1 VVSPKLEVTF
11 YDRQFGFLQDAAD
24 MVEAEVTRKA
34 NAADSGTIT
43 LKAPDP
49 ANVDLQA
56 SDCRYV
62 ATYGGRFHSSGRV
75 IRPSFELMPNQPV
88 TYTLVGDWSLLD
100 DTRAFVRPGGTVRP
114 ASLSALGQAYQ
125 RYPGDGRTVAGQ
137 SGRYLWADDVRTSE
151 TAIKRLIAENARDR
165 LGRPVTIAPDKGR
178 GGEARAEGRL
188 RDDIRN
194 ESLSEAIASLLAWSG
209 LVLRVWQELDGGTI
223 TVDVVEPAEYGQELD
238 AVTGTLNGGTGE
250 VGYPES
256 TRVLV
261 MGPGEEAARAFELVI
276 DDAAEDE
283 FGYIIETVHDATS
296 PDFEW
301 PEGFPDDE
309 KIPSQLHNRPDV
321 PQATKDALRSYMIRE
336 GSDKLAEL
344 AAKGSLTTEIADQE
358 SFYYGRD
365 DNGYEVGDWVEI
377 LSHGIPFRDQITACT
392 IKAAE
397 NGETTAT
404 PTLGSEPAAGED
416 AEVAAIYDN
425 LNRLAQRDRARS
437 TGR

>member
-1 VVSPKLEVTF
+1 
-11 YDRQFGFLQDAAD
+11 
-24 MVEAEVTRKA
+24 
-34 NAADSGTIT
+34 
-43 LKAPDP
+43 
-49 ANVDLQA
+49 
-56 SDCRYV
+56 
-62 ATYGGRFHSSGRV
+62 
-75 IRPSFELMPNQPV
+75 
-88 TYTLVGDWSLLD
+88 
-100 DTRAFVRPGGTVRP
+100 
-114 ASLSALGQAYQ
+114 
-125 RYPGDGRTVAGQ
+125 
-137 SGRYLWADDVRTSE
+137 
-151 TAIKRLIAENARDR
+151 
-165 LGRPVTIAPDKGR
+165 
-178 GGEARAEGRL
+178 
-188 RDDIRN
+188 
-194 ESLSEAIASLLAWSG
+194 
-209 LVLRVWQELDGGTI
+209 LVLRVWQEPDDSSSGLPKDTI
-223 TVDVVEPAEYGQELD
+223 LIDVVAPAEYGQELD

-250 VGYPES
+250 AGYPES

-261 MGPGEEAARAFELVI
+261 MGPGEEAARAFEVVI

-296 PDFEW
+296 PDFDW
-301 PEGFPDDE
+301 PDGFPDDE
-309 KIPSQLHNRPDV
+309 KIPSQLHNRTDI

-344 AAKGSLTTEIADQE
+344 AAKGSLTTEIAEQE

-392 IKAAE
+392 VKAAE
-397 NGETTAT
+397 NGDTTAT